1 MPSLFRFMSE
11 EKIISPSDEKS
22 ASLSDESSRPSAGTV
37 HLLQAPAK
45 PGHLPPPEKP
55 ALLPPP
61 AADEPPARPP
71 EGPGPLGGASSAVD
85 EKPAPSEKRE
95 PASPA
100 AEASREDPEARAAG
114 EESPL
119 ARSSFAG
126 LLGTLGGL
134 SLSAALLLFAA
145 AHFLGWSPLVRL
157 SFFGSLAVAA
167 FLPLLLLRNSGKL
180 TRDISASAGGLLLG
194 LFLVVIG
201 QTWQTGEGAASLMLA
216 WSGLLIPWL
225 LYASRPVIFSLWF
238 VVTLTAACLQGEQMA
253 ESFGLLEKLLPAA
266 FLSFTAALLFAVIQW
281 KSSGSAFRAAGMLP
295 AASAALLL
303 GIVPAVDLEY
313 GVSGTPSLL
322 SLAYFAGALIFSA
335 AAFFSKRPELR
346 ALALL
351 TLLAWVNGFVVRF
364 GESAHIASDEGLL
377 YILTLLNGLVFLG
390 WILFR
395 AKRTRLQK
403 DGAGDT
409 QNFLDWICRRIPQT
423 AGALM
428 GAAAA
433 LLLAATIFTLFSLS
447 GTAAGNILLACGVL
461 MEIARKIQAFRQK
474 RASELPQFSA
484 LRIIAFT
491 LAAAG
496 WVVLGGSLSSA
507 SAVGILIAIAL
518 IAAAL
523 YRSRIALVA
532 AFLVGALSPDFQ
544 NPWFLYL
551 PAAAS
556 GASAVLIA
564 VLLFAREK
572 SAMEREALWWLPALL
587 LAQWLLPLFVQFSI
601 ISEEAL
607 PPDASQWIGAAAL
620 LITAAAALLR
630 DKRNALR
637 TVLVFAGA
645 ALAGAAFSAS
655 ASLLLCLSADAA
667 YALKRRLQ
675 PGVLF
680 LILSLALLECGRV
693 YWQSPE
699 SGVNLLLK
707 GAVMQGIA
715 GAGLLLS
722 CLALTLQSE
731 KASALRAQLHLKIL
745 PLLILILTSA
755 ALFSSIAART
765 EIAEAGTRYA
775 AELMPSDPRDIVMG
789 DFMTLNYAADGR
801 EALEAYRKESS
812 ARGSDADSDDRVL
825 FCAAG
830 NEGVLTILSA
840 AGNGE
845 ACPAGTTLRLP
856 SDRNSSW
863 RMAPKLP
870 HRWFFPSGDAERFE
884 GARFAELRCLKDRC
898 LITGLLDKEKKPI
911 LPSQNSSGPQA
922 P

>member
-61 AADEPPARPP
+61 AAEEPRALPLEAPPSPEEAPAEADETT
-71 EGPGPLGGASSAVD
+71 
-85 EKPAPSEKRE
+85 APSGKTE
-95 PASPA
+95 PVSPA
-100 AEASREDPEARAAG
+100 AEASREAPEARAAS

-225 LYASRPVIFSLWF
+225 LYARRPVIFSLWF

-281 KSSGSAFRAAGMLP
+281 KSSGSAIRAAGMLP

-607 PPDASQWIGAAAL
+607 PPEASQWIGAAAL

-655 ASLLLCLSADAA
+655 LCLSAAAA

-731 KASALRAQLHLKIL
+731 RASALRAQLHLKLL

-765 EIAEAGTRYA
+765 EIAEAGTLYA

-801 EALEAYRKESS
+801 EALEAYRKEAS

-825 FCAAG
+825 FCAAEKG
-830 NEGVLTILSA
+830 GVLTILSA

-856 SDRNSSW
+856 ADRNSSW
-863 RMAPKLP
+863 RMTPKLP
-870 HRWFFPSGDAERFE
+870 HHWFFPSGDAERFE